1 MHFHT
6 LFFPQMAHKP
16 PTENESNQKVITFRF
31 KRRSTFENTQRE
43 RRERETRE
51 LVESSRYNHCKLTWP
66 MTFVIPVPFA
76 NFWYRGRKGTEK
88 PRPIYDQKQSIEE
101 QETMFLR
108 INFSGSFHSL
118 PSPFPHSS
126 STGRIHCCYGLFPFP
141 FSLILPTFSLI
152 PHMRVKLLCNMGFYY
167 FSVAFFLLLLQCCT
181 TYSAR
186 ERERDL
192 GDGCWSF

>member
-1 MHFHT
+1 
-6 LFFPQMAHKP
+6 
-16 PTENESNQKVITFRF
+16 
-31 KRRSTFENTQRE
+31 
-43 RRERETRE
+43 
-51 LVESSRYNHCKLTWP
+51 
-66 MTFVIPVPFA
+66 
-76 NFWYRGRKGTEK
+76 
-88 PRPIYDQKQSIEE
+88 
-101 QETMFLR
+101 MFLR

-192 GDGCWSF
+192 GDGCWSFWRQNCEALFVVVLSFWVICLVDGWLTLAHDVRFVFKVLKREITFWYF